1 MAAPR
6 SRARGQLTRQDQ
18 VSLTRTAGRRAKD
31 AIASGGDEDVD
42 QVGTQVLGQHA
53 RNLHTRQRHRN
64 ADARFHNRELK
75 RLEKKWVREETGLDW
90 DSYKRMKKAGTL
102 PQHWQIPDDVFTH
115 ALRRPQRLKRKAVAK
130 TGWQTFKGQGQL
142 DPEQLMTNAA
152 RAVNRKLTAPLR
164 RGASAAARRT
174 RRVAGRAIKHGAAQL
189 IPPRLA
195 QSKAWIHTQE
205 TIHRMVQ
212 AGRMVTTV
220 IGAVASAV
228 TATLPAI
235 GVALGIVIA
244 LCSILP
250 SFITGVGAEHERR
263 QQAAQPRCVGGST
276 PGHAVTAEEVA
287 AFLPNPN
294 GKDISLLLTAEQRAT
309 ATAIVEEGQKAG
321 IPPRG
326 WAIALMTAMQESTMG
341 ANPSTTKPNADGDV
355 GVFQQRALV
364 GWYADGATVE
374 ENTNILN
381 DVHYAARTFYLGHDV
396 AVRHGDGAGSV
407 GSHIPGLVNVEGW
420 QSMDLGQAAQTVQV
434 SDFPDYYAK
443 HEATVASL
451 LPTLQTQGC
460 TAITTGSSPVAG
472 VDDYAPV
479 RRDREGL
486 DDWAF
491 YWGECVSYV
500 AFMIRTHSPH
510 TDFHNLW
517 RDGKWSPEEAHFGN
531 AKMWDERAKAVG
543 LRVDQ
548 TPTVGA
554 VAQHSRNGYGHV
566 AYITAVHEDGTF
578 DVNEYNHGP
587 RHQFGT
593 RSHVSIPKDFD
604 VVIHFEEPLAS

>member
-6 SRARGQLTRQDQ
+6 SRARGQLTHQAQ

-64 ADARFHNRELK
+64 ADARFHSRELK
-75 RLEKKWVREETGLDW
+75 RLEKKWVREEACLDW

-115 ALRRPQRLKRKAVAK
+115 ARRRPQRLKRKAVAK

-142 DPEQLMTNAA
+142 DPEQLMTNAT

-164 RGASAAARRT
+164 REASAAARRT
-174 RRVAGRAIKHGAAQL
+174 RRVAGRAIKHGAARL

-205 TIHRMVQ
+205 TLHRMVQ

-220 IGAVASAV
+220 IGAIASAV
-228 TATLPAI
+228 TTTLPAI

-263 QQAAQPRCVGGST
+263 QQAAQPTCVGGST
-276 PGHAVTAEEVA
+276 PGHAVTAAEVA
-287 AFLPNPN
+287 EFLPNPN

-326 WAIALMTAMQESTMG
+326 WAVALMTAMQESTMG
-341 ANPSTTKPNADGDV
+341 DNPSTKRPNADVDV
-355 GVFQQRALV
+355 GVFQQRAKV

-381 DVHYAARTFYLGHDV
+381 DVHYAARTFYLGHTV

-407 GSHIPGLVNVEGW
+407 GYHIPGLTDIEGW
-420 QSMDLGQAAQTVQV
+420 QSMDLGQAAQKVQV
-434 SDFPDYYAK
+434 SDFPRYYSK

-451 LPTLQTQGC
+451 LPTLSPQGC
-460 TAITTGSSPVAG
+460 AG
-472 VDDYAPV
+472 AGASGASGLAGKDDYAGWYAKLPDMV
-479 RRDREGL
+479 KAESHDPNGFAWRQCTSYA
-486 DDWAF
+486 AF
-491 YWGECVSYV
+491 AVKTYSKYK
-500 AFMIRTHSPH
+500 
-510 TDFHNLW
+510 DFNNWW
-517 RDGKWSPEEAHFGN
+517 RQGGGSFGN
-531 AKMWDERAKAVG
+531 ANTWHLGARKAG
-543 LRVDQ
+543 IRVDQ
-548 TPTVGA
+548 TPAVGS
-554 VAQHSRNGYGHV
+554 VAQRLSGDWGHV
-566 AYITAVHEDGTF
+566 AYVVAVNGDGSF
-578 DVNEYNHGP
+578 VINEYNHITSREFSSRTARVGS
-587 RHQFGT
+587 G
-593 RSHVSIPKDFD
+593 SHDFTNFL
-604 VVIHFEEPLAS
+604 HFEE

>member
-1 MAAPR
+1 MAVPR
-6 SRARGQLTRQDQ
+6 SRARGQLTHQAQ

-276 PGHAVTAEEVA
+276 PGHAVTAAEVA
-287 AFLPNPN
+287 EFLPNPN

-341 ANPSTTKPNADGDV
+341 ANPSTTKPNADVDV
-355 GVFQQRALV
+355 GVFQQRAKV

-407 GSHIPGLVNVEGW
+407 GYHIPGLVNVEGW
-420 QSMDLGQAAQTVQV
+420 QSMDLGQAAQKVQV
-434 SDFPDYYAK
+434 SDFPGYYSQ

-451 LPTLQTQGC
+451 LPTLSPQGC
-460 TAITTGSSPVAG
+460 AG
-472 VDDYAPV
+472 AGAPGASGLAGKDDYAGWYAKLPDMV
-479 RRDREGL
+479 KVESHDPNGFAWRQCTSYA
-486 DDWAF
+486 AF
-491 YWGECVSYV
+491 AVKTYSKYK
-500 AFMIRTHSPH
+500 
-510 TDFHNLW
+510 DFNNWW
-517 RDGKWSPEEAHFGN
+517 RQDGGSFGN
-531 AKMWDERAKAVG
+531 ANTWHLGARKAG
-543 LRVDQ
+543 IRVDQ
-548 TPTVGA
+548 TPAVGS
-554 VAQHSRNGYGHV
+554 VAQRLSGDWGHV
-566 AYITAVHEDGTF
+566 AYVVAVHEDGSFTI
-578 DVNEYNHGP
+578 NEYNHITSREFSSRAARVGS
-587 RHQFGT
+587 G
-593 RSHVSIPKDFD
+593 SHDFTNFL
-604 VVIHFEEPLAS
+604 HFEE